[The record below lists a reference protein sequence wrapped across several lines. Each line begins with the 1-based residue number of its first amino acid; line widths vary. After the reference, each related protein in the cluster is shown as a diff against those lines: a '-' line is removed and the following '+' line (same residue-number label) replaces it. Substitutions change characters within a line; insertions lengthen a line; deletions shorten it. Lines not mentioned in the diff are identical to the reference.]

1 MLMNRAVAV
10 MRMHLVDR
18 MTLFVLPLS
27 ILAAA
32 FAVNIV
38 IWSFVSVDGRKT
50 GGAASLYFFVAIAAM
65 FAVTRGL
72 PFAMGMGSSR
82 RGFAL
87 GTALTGLV
95 IATSLGTLYFVLRI
109 VERATDGWG
118 LQGHFFDFAWMHR
131 SPWAVSWLMF
141 VVSLAATF
149 ALGGFLASIYARWS
163 MAGLVVGGPV
173 AILVLGGAAIVLT
186 WREQWHSLGTW
197 LAGQTPLSASGWMV
211 VVALALTGAAWLTLR
226 RVRSA

>member
-18 MTLFVLPLS
+18 VTLFALPLS
-27 ILAAA
+27 IVAAS
-32 FAVNIV
+32 FTVNIV
-38 IWSFVSVDGRKT
+38 IWSFVAVDGRQT
-50 GGAASLYFFVAIAAM
+50 GGAGALYVFVVLAAM

-95 IATSLGTLYFVLRI
+95 IAAILGTIYFVLRI
-109 VERATDGWG
+109 IERATDGWG
-118 LQGHFFDFAWMHR
+118 MQGHFFDFPWMHR
-131 SPWAVSWLMF
+131 SPWVVSWLLF

-149 ALGGFLASIYARWS
+149 ALGALLASIYARWS
-163 MAGLVVGGPV
+163 MAGLVVGGPL
-173 AILVLGGAAIVLT
+173 AILVFGGIAVLITWQGGWHTFGGWLGDQSPLAATGWCGVLT
-186 WREQWHSLGTW
+186 
-197 LAGQTPLSASGWMV
+197 
-211 VVALALTGAAWLTLR
+211 LALTSAAWLTLR
-226 RVRSA
+226 RVRA